1 MKTFNL
7 WEGEVPALLEGEEPP
22 VLEYYPAEKKLG
34 PGTAVICPGGAYVDR
49 ARHEGEGYARF
60 LNSIGLD
67 AFVLQYRTKPHRFPA
82 PLLDARRAMRLLRAN
97 AEKFGID
104 ANKIAVIGS
113 SAGGHLGALLS
124 TYRKPLDGE
133 GVDEIDGFDF
143 LPNAEI
149 LCYPVLDI
157 EGHRASFVNL
167 LGEAHVSHT
176 DYTPR
181 HLADKNTPPLFLWH
195 TSSDTGVDVNN
206 SFRYAQRLHELGV
219 AVEVHVYPVGG
230 HGLGLAND
238 SKHNCP
244 YVRGW
249 ADNLHSWLRL
259 MGFFS

>member
-1 MKTFNL
+1 
-7 WEGEVPALLEGEEPP
+7 
-22 VLEYYPAEKKLG
+22 
-34 PGTAVICPGGAYVDR
+34 
-49 ARHEGEGYARF
+49 
-60 LNSIGLD
+60 
-67 AFVLQYRTKPHRFPA
+67 
-82 PLLDARRAMRLLRAN
+82 MRLLRAN

-259 MGFFS
+259 MGFSS